1 MWHLETCLLIA
12 EVDRVFVSSSAVFC
26 LWFLLGVQA
35 AIKILLLFLAGL
47 FMFVFKTLAHSL
59 HLA

>member
-1 MWHLETCLLIA
+1 MHLETCLLIA
-12 EVDRVFVSSSAVFC
+12 EVDRVFVSSSDVFC
-26 LWFLLGVQA
+26 LCFLLGVKA

-47 FMFVFKTLAHSL
+47 FMFVFKTLAYSL